1 MQTLLLNLFQD
12 LEYAYRRLRKSPGFA
27 ITAVLTL
34 AIGIGVNTAS
44 FSIMD
49 AVVLRPLAVP
59 DLDHVVTIYEQQN
72 HGQQQQV
79 ALGNFEDWQ
88 RQNRSF
94 EELGVRLPADMTLT
108 GAGDAAHVEGEYVSP
123 SFFTVLKTGAML
135 GRVFDQSQTESG
147 RDQVAVLG
155 YAFWKSHF
163 GADPSVVGRRIELD
177 RHGYTVIGVMP
188 KSTQYPSVADFF
200 LPFWPTDAQ
209 RTNRSSHDYLVIGRL
224 RPGVTVGQAQADLNV
239 IAEHDAEA
247 YPATNLGRAVKVET
261 LLADMNDDLTVLYFD
276 LIQGATFFVLLV
288 VCANIANLQF
298 ARGIERRPEIAMR
311 TALGAG
317 RGRLM
322 RQLLT
327 ENILLGLIGGLGGLL
342 FAACYMQIS
351 QATMPE
357 HIARYMA
364 GWSNISL
371 SGRTLVLSL
380 GLAVLAGIASGFAPA
395 LEALRINLVNQ
406 LKSGSR
412 SVVGSRRSSK
422 LRNLL
427 AVAQIAMAVALVI
440 GAALMSKGML
450 GMLHLADPY
459 HPNRTLTFGVHL
471 PAARYDSAEK
481 QAAWFNES
489 LDKLRA
495 LPGAETAEVT
505 SAMPYS
511 DDAWLDNAH
520 IENRPLAPGQAQTA
534 LRLSVSSNYFTALRI
549 PIISGHLFS
558 SREDGHTRPSA
569 VVSQAFA
576 TRYFPGEDAVGK
588 RIRMSDPGPGQ
599 TPWLT
604 IVGVVGETTYSLMD
618 RARPAAVYMNVAEL
632 PVTAVN
638 YAITTRG
645 DPLALAPAIR
655 KAMAAI
661 DPGLPL
667 EQVQTYEQFVHEKL
681 TGLFYVAAMLGFDAL
696 VALLLASIGIFGVMA
711 NLVGE
716 RTREIGVRMAM
727 GAEREQVLRMILRR
741 AAWLTGMGVS
751 AGLVLAFALAHG
763 VANLLYQVS
772 PNDPLVF
779 SAIAGTIIAVAFLAS
794 WIPARRAAGID
805 PMMALRDQ

>member
-1 MQTLLLNLFQD
+1 VQTLLLNLFQD
-12 LEYAYRRLRKSPGFA
+12 LEYAYRRLWKSPGFA

-72 HGQQQQV
+72 QGQQQPV

-94 EELGVRLPADMTLT
+94 DELGVRLPADMTLT

-123 SFFTVLKTGAML
+123 SFFTVLETGAML
-135 GRVFDQSQTESG
+135 GRVFDESQTDPG

-163 GADPSVVGRRIELD
+163 GADASVVGRRIELD

-188 KSTQYPSVADFF
+188 KTTQYPSVADFF
-200 LPFWPTDAQ
+200 IPFAPTDAQ

-239 IAEHDAEA
+239 IAKHDSEA
-247 YPATNLGRAVKVET
+247 YPATNMGREVKVET
-261 LLADMNDDLTVLYFD
+261 LLADVNDDLTALYFN

-298 ARGIERRPEIAMR
+298 ARGIQRRPEIAMR

-327 ENILLGLIGGLGGLL
+327 ENILLGLMGGLGSLL
-342 FAACYMQIS
+342 FAAGYMHIS

-371 SGRTLVLSL
+371 NGRTLALSL
-380 GLAVLAGIASGFAPA
+380 GLAVLAGIVSGFAPA

-412 SVVGSRRSSK
+412 SVVGSGRSSK
-422 LRNLL
+422 LRNML
-427 AVAQIAMAVALVI
+427 AAAQIAMAVALVI

-459 HPNRTLTFGVHL
+459 HPNQTLTFGVHL
-471 PAARYDSAEK
+471 PAARYDTPEK
-481 QAAWFNES
+481 QAAWFKQS

-495 LPGAETAEVT
+495 LPGVETAEVT
-505 SAMPYS
+505 AAMPYS

-520 IENRPLAPGQAQTA
+520 IENRPLAPGQVQTA
-534 LRLSVSSNYFTALRI
+534 LRLAVSSNYFTALRI

-558 SREDGHTRPSA
+558 GSDDVHTRPAA
-569 VVSQAFA
+569 VVSKAFA

-588 RIRMSDPGPGQ
+588 RIRMGDLGPGQ

-618 RARPAAVYMNVAEL
+618 RARPAAVYMDVAQL
-632 PVTAVN
+632 PTTAVN
-638 YAITTRG
+638 YAITTSG

-655 KAMAAI
+655 KVLAAM
-661 DPGLPL
+661 DPALPL
-667 EQVQTYEQFVHEKL
+667 EEVQTYEQFVHEKL

-696 VALLLASIGIFGVMA
+696 VALLLAAIGIFGVMA

-727 GAEREQVLRMILRR
+727 GAQR
-741 AAWLTGMGVS
+741 G
-751 AGLVLAFALAHG
+751 
-763 VANLLYQVS
+763 
-772 PNDPLVF
+772 
-779 SAIAGTIIAVAFLAS
+779 
-794 WIPARRAAGID
+794 
-805 PMMALRDQ
+805 